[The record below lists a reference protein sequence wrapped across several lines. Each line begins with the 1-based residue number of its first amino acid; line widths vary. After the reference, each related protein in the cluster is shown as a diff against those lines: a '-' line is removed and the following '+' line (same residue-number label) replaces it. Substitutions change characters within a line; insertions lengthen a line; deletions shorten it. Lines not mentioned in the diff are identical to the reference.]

1 MSKWRVFLFLSLC
14 VLVPPT
20 WTWAQETPTAI
31 PETPTAIPESPTST
45 PQPLVDLRIV
55 VLDSSTT
62 LPIANALVRIGPLL
76 FEQTNSLGLAVFTQ
90 IQPGSVE
97 VNITKIGY
105 ESLSFSLQIVQG
117 MQPVTAHLSPRG
129 GAETPT
135 ETPTVQPETPTETP
149 TVRPT
154 ESPTVRPTESP
165 TMRPTESPTVRPT
178 ESPTVRPTE
187 SPTVRPTESPT
198 VRPTESPTIRP
209 TLTPTPRPTES
220 PTARPTR
227 VPPREP
233 LNMEVQVTKG
243 GRVIAVNPSAIIL
256 RVGDSISLRI
266 TVNDPDGGVIALNGT
281 VHIPGLPGIGGKPE
295 VAPRNFNLPLDIVE
309 RRAGH
314 VVATGSYTVNA
325 QDIERSPWLVF
336 NSTSVS
342 TSGTKT
348 AGQRIKIAVP
358 ARLPGELPP
367 DLDNDGEITEF
378 DLQRLRETWR
388 GTNLQD
394 DPDPADVNDDGVMNY
409 RDVFQMARYW
419 RQRSQ
424 ETPTAVPTETP
435 VATPTATLAPPT
447 ATPRPET
454 PTATPKPESPTATP
468 RQESPTAT
476 PRQETPGAVPKMGLR
491 PKR

>member
-135 ETPTVQPETPTETP
+135 ETPTVQPETPTETPTVRPTESPTVRPTESPTVRPTESPTVRPTETPTVRPTESP

-348 AGQRIKIAVP
+348 AGQRIKIA
-358 ARLPGELPP
+358 
-367 DLDNDGEITEF
+367 
-378 DLQRLRETWR
+378 
-388 GTNLQD
+388 
-394 DPDPADVNDDGVMNY
+394 
-409 RDVFQMARYW
+409 
-419 RQRSQ
+419 
-424 ETPTAVPTETP
+424 
-435 VATPTATLAPPT
+435 
-447 ATPRPET
+447 
-454 PTATPKPESPTATP
+454 
-468 RQESPTAT
+468 
-476 PRQETPGAVPKMGLR
+476 
-491 PKR
+491 